1 VVVPSANVILLLVV
15 GARQCSQVAFSGY
28 GSARVRQVLV
38 CLAVAAALVGCGSD
52 GEDDAAGPPTV
63 TVGLDFT
70 PNAAHAGIYAA
81 VRTGRDE
88 ENGVR
93 IRIRPPAGGS
103 PDSLKLLATRRAD
116 IAVLDIHDLG
126 LAREKGT
133 DVVGIG
139 ALVQRPLA
147 AVIAR
152 ADRDITRPRE
162 LEGRDVGVAGLPSD
176 DAVLRAVVEDDGGDF
191 DQVHRVTIGFG
202 AVANLLAGKVDAAT
216 AFWNAEGVV
225 LRERGLKTREFRVDD
240 FGAPRYPEV
249 VLVVRR
255 DTLEQRRDDIAAAV
269 KAIAQGTEDALA
281 DRDATVEEIAAAS
294 ESDEDL
300 VRAQLDAVAPAM
312 EPPLVLRRS
321 AVEGW
326 AKFAAEFGILERVPD
341 VDEAFDFD
349 LFSAG

>member
-1 VVVPSANVILLLVV
+1 MRRILVLLAV
-15 GARQCSQVAFSGY
+15 GA
-28 GSARVRQVLV
+28 
-38 CLAVAAALVGCGSD
+38 ALGGCGD
-52 GEDDAAGPPTV
+52 GDDGSGASPAV

-81 VRTGRDE
+81 VREGRDE
-88 ENGVR
+88 ENGIR

-126 LAREKGT
+126 LAIEKGT
-133 DVVGIG
+133 DVVGVG

-152 ADRDITRPRE
+152 ADRDITRPRD
-162 LEGRDVGVAGLPSD
+162 LEGSDVGVAGLPSD

-191 DQVHRVTIGFG
+191 DDVHRVTIGFA

-225 LRERGLKTREFRVDD
+225 LRERGLETREFRVDE
-240 FGAPRYPEV
+240 FGAPAYPEV

-255 DTLEQRRDDIAAAV
+255 DTLEDRREDVAAAV
-269 KAIAQGTEDALA
+269 KAIAAGTEDALA
-281 DRDATVEEIAAAS
+281 DREATIKEIAAAS
-294 ESDEDL
+294 ESDEEL
-300 VRAQLDAVAPAM
+300 VRAQVDAVAPAM
-312 EPPLVLRRS
+312 TPPLVLRRS

-326 AKFAAEFGILERVPD
+326 ARFAAEFGILERVPD
-341 VDEAFDFD
+341 VDHAFDFD
-349 LFSAG
+349 LVG

>member
-1 VVVPSANVILLLVV
+1 M
-15 GARQCSQVAFSGY
+15 R
-28 GSARVRQVLV
+28 RVLV
-38 CLAVAAALVGCGSD
+38 LMAMTLAGCG
-52 GEDDAAGPPTV
+52 GDDETGTPPAV

-81 VRTGRDE
+81 VRAGRDE

-103 PDSLKLLATRRAD
+103 PDSLKLLATGRAD

-126 LAREKGT
+126 LALERGA

-152 ADRDITRPRE
+152 GDRGIARPRD
-162 LEGRDVGVAGLPSD
+162 LAGRDVGVAGLPSD
-176 DAVLRAVVEDDGGDF
+176 DAVLRAVVEHDGADF
-191 DQVHRVTIGFG
+191 EDVDPVTIGFG

-225 LRERGLKTREFRVDD
+225 LRERGLRTREFRVDE
-240 FGAPRYPEV
+240 FGAPPYPEV
-249 VLVVRR
+249 VLVTRR
-255 DTLEQRRDDIAAAV
+255 DTLEERRDAIAAAV
-269 KAIAQGTEDALA
+269 RAIASGTEDALA
-281 DRDATVEEIAAAS
+281 DRKATVREIAAAS

-300 VRAQLDAVAPAM
+300 VRAQLEAVAPAM
-312 EPPLVLRRS
+312 EPPLVLRRR

-326 AKFAAEFGILERVPD
+326 ARFAARFGILERVPD
-341 VDEAFDFD
+341 VDRAFEFD
-349 LFSAG
+349 LLS

>member
-1 VVVPSANVILLLVV
+1 MA
-15 GARQCSQVAFSGY
+15 
-28 GSARVRQVLV
+28 
-38 CLAVAAALVGCGSD
+38 GCGGD
-52 GEDDAAGPPTV
+52 DDAGAPPTL

-81 VRTGRDE
+81 VRTGQDT

-126 LAREKGT
+126 LAIEQGT
-133 DVVGIG
+133 DIVAIG

-152 ADRDITRPRE
+152 GDRGITRPRD

-191 DQVHRVTIGFG
+191 EQVHRVTIGFG

-225 LRERGLKTREFRVDD
+225 LRQRGLETREFRVDE

-255 DTLEQRRDDIAAAV
+255 DTLEERRDDLAAAV
-269 KAIAQGTEDALA
+269 AAIAAGTDEALG
-281 DRDATVEEIAAAS
+281 DRETTIDEIAAAS
-294 ESDEDL
+294 ESDEEL
-300 VRAQLDAVAPAM
+300 VRAQVEAVAPAM
-312 EPPLVLRRS
+312 KPPLVLRRS
-321 AVEGW
+321 AVDGW
-326 AKFAAEFGILERVPD
+326 ARFAAEFGILERPPN
-341 VDEAFDFD
+341 VDRAFAFD
-349 LFSAG
+349 LFSG

>member
-1 VVVPSANVILLLVV
+1 MRRFLV
-15 GARQCSQVAFSGY
+15 
-28 GSARVRQVLV
+28 LI
-38 CLAVAAALVGCGSD
+38 AVAAALAGCGGGDEES
-52 GEDDAAGPPTV
+52 GSPSTV

-93 IRIRPPAGGS
+93 IQIRPPAGGS
-103 PDSLKLLATRRAD
+103 PDSLKLLATGRAD
-116 IAVLDIHDLG
+116 VAVLDIHDLG
-126 LAREKGT
+126 LAIEQGT
-133 DVVGIG
+133 DVVGVG

-147 AVIAR
+147 AV
-152 ADRDITRPRE
+152 RDVERPRE

-191 DQVHRVTIGFG
+191 DRVHRVTIGFG

-255 DTLEQRRDDIAAAV
+255 DTLEGRRDDVAAAV
-269 KAIAQGTEDALA
+269 QAIAEGTGDALG
-281 DRDATVEEIAAAS
+281 DRDATVAEIAKAS

-312 EPPLVLRRS
+312 TPPLVLRRS
-321 AVEGW
+321 ALEGW
-326 AKFAAEFGILERVPD
+326 SQFDAEFGILEQPVD
-341 VDEAFDFD
+341 VDRAFVFD
-349 LFSAG
+349 LLS

>member
-1 VVVPSANVILLLVV
+1 MT
-15 GARQCSQVAFSGY
+15 
-28 GSARVRQVLV
+28 
-38 CLAVAAALVGCGSD
+38 VAAALAGCGGD
-52 GEDDAAGPPTV
+52 DDAGAPPGLTI
-63 TVGLDFT
+63 GLDFT

-81 VRTGRDE
+81 VRTGQDT

-126 LAREKGT
+126 LAIEQGT
-133 DVVGIG
+133 DIVAIG

-152 ADRDITRPRE
+152 GDRGITRPRD

-191 DQVHRVTIGFG
+191 EQVNRVTIGFG

-225 LRERGLKTREFRVDD
+225 LRQRGLRTREFRVDE
-240 FGAPRYPEV
+240 FGAPHYPEV

-255 DTLEQRRDDIAAAV
+255 ETLEERRDDLAAAV
-269 KAIAQGTEDALA
+269 AAISAGTEEALS
-281 DRDATVEEIAAAS
+281 DREATIDEIAAAS

-300 VRAQLDAVAPAM
+300 VRAQVEAVAPAM
-312 EPPLVLRRS
+312 KPPLVLRRR

-326 AKFAAEFGILERVPD
+326 ARFAAEFGILERPPD
-341 VDEAFDFD
+341 VDRAFAFD
-349 LFSAG
+349 LFS

>member
-1 VVVPSANVILLLVV
+1 
-15 GARQCSQVAFSGY
+15 
-28 GSARVRQVLV
+28 
-38 CLAVAAALVGCGSD
+38 
-52 GEDDAAGPPTV
+52 
-63 TVGLDFT
+63 
-70 PNAAHAGIYAA
+70 
-81 VRTGRDE
+81 
-88 ENGVR
+88 
-93 IRIRPPAGGS
+93 
-103 PDSLKLLATRRAD
+103 
-116 IAVLDIHDLG
+116 
-126 LAREKGT
+126 
-133 DVVGIG
+133 VGIG

-152 ADRDITRPRE
+152 ADRDITRPRD

-191 DQVHRVTIGFG
+191 DKVHRVTIGFG

-255 DTLEQRRDDIAAAV
+255 DTLEARRDDVAAAV
-269 KAIAQGTEDALA
+269 RAIAQGTEDALA
-281 DRDATVEEIAAAS
+281 DRDATVAEIAAAS

-312 EPPLVLRRS
+312 EPPLVLQRS

-326 AKFAAEFGILERVPD
+326 ANFAAEFGILERVPD
-341 VDEAFDFD
+341 VDDAFDFD
-349 LFSAG
+349 LFS

>member
-1 VVVPSANVILLLVV
+1 MRRFLAL
-15 GARQCSQVAFSGY
+15 
-28 GSARVRQVLV
+28 
-38 CLAVAAALVGCGSD
+38 LAVAVAGCGGGD
-52 GEDDAAGPPTV
+52 DDAAAPPTL

-81 VRTGRDE
+81 VRTGADT

-93 IRIRPPAGGS
+93 IKIRPPAGGS
-103 PDSLKLLATRRAD
+103 PDSLKLLATGRAD
-116 IAVLDIHDLG
+116 IGVLDIHDLG
-126 LAREKGT
+126 LALEKGT
-133 DVVGIG
+133 DVVAVG

-152 ADRDITRPRE
+152 RDSGVKRPRE
-162 LEGRDVGVAGLPSD
+162 LEGHRVGVAGLPSD

-191 DQVHRVTIGFG
+191 DDVDRVTIGFG

-225 LRERGLKTREFRVDD
+225 LRERGLQTREFRVDD

-255 DTLEQRRDDIAAAV
+255 DTLDERRDDIAAAV
-269 KAIAQGTEDALA
+269 RAIADGTEAALA
-281 DRDATVEEIAAAS
+281 DEEATVTEIAEAS
-294 ESDEDL
+294 ESDEEL
-300 VRAQLDAVAPAM
+300 VRAQVDAIAPALT
-312 EPPLVLRRS
+312 PPLVLRRK

-326 AKFAAEFGILERVPD
+326 ARFASEFGILARPPD
-341 VDEAFDFD
+341 VDRAFEFD
-349 LFSAG
+349 LLS

>member
-1 VVVPSANVILLLVV
+1 MRRFLV
-15 GARQCSQVAFSGY
+15 
-28 GSARVRQVLV
+28 LI
-38 CLAVAAALVGCGSD
+38 AVAAALAGCGGGDEES
-52 GEDDAAGPPTV
+52 GSPSTV

-93 IRIRPPAGGS
+93 IQIRPPAGGS
-103 PDSLKLLATRRAD
+103 PDSLKLLATGRAD
-116 IAVLDIHDLG
+116 VAVLDIHDLG
-126 LAREKGT
+126 LAIEQGT
-133 DVVGIG
+133 DVVGVG

-152 ADRDITRPRE
+152 TDRDVERPRE

-191 DQVHRVTIGFG
+191 DRVHRVTIGFG

-255 DTLEQRRDDIAAAV
+255 DTLEGRRDDVAAAV
-269 KAIAQGTEDALA
+269 QAIAEGTGDALG
-281 DRDATVEEIAAAS
+281 DRDATVAEIAKAS

-312 EPPLVLRRS
+312 TPPLVLRRS
-321 AVEGW
+321 ALEGW
-326 AKFAAEFGILERVPD
+326 SQFDAEFGILEQPVD
-341 VDEAFDFD
+341 VDRAFVFD
-349 LFSAG
+349 LLS

>member
-1 VVVPSANVILLLVV
+1 MRRIL
-15 GARQCSQVAFSGY
+15 
-28 GSARVRQVLV
+28 VLAAV
-38 CLAVAAALVGCGSD
+38 VAAGCGGD
-52 GEDDAAGPPTV
+52 GTGETSPQV

-81 VRTGRDE
+81 VRTGADR

-103 PDSLKLLATRRAD
+103 PDSLKLLATHRAD

-126 LAREKGT
+126 LALERGA
-133 DVVGIG
+133 DVVGVG

-152 ADRDITRPRE
+152 ADSGVRHPRE
-162 LEGRDVGVAGLPSD
+162 LEGHRVGVAGLPSD
-176 DAVLRAVVEDDGGDF
+176 DAVLRAVVERDGGDF
-191 DQVHRVTIGFG
+191 GSVKRVTIGFG
-202 AVANLLAGKVDAAT
+202 AVSNLLAGRVDAAT

-225 LRERGLKTREFRVDD
+225 LRKRGLRTREFRVDR

-255 DTLEQRRDDIAAAV
+255 ETLASRRADVAAAV
-269 KAIAQGTEDALA
+269 RAIAEGTERALD
-281 DRDATVEEIAAAS
+281 DREATVREIAAAS
-294 ESDEDL
+294 EADEDL
-300 VRAQLDAVAPAM
+300 VRAQVNAVAPAM
-312 EPPLVLRRS
+312 RPPLVLRRR

-326 AKFAAEFGILERVPD
+326 ARFATRFGILKRRPD
-341 VDEAFDFD
+341 VDKAFDFS
-349 LFSAG
+349 LLPR

>member
-1 VVVPSANVILLLVV
+1 MRRFLVL
-15 GARQCSQVAFSGY
+15 A
-28 GSARVRQVLV
+28 
-38 CLAVAAALVGCGSD
+38 AVAAAGCG
-52 GEDDAAGPPTV
+52 GGDDDPAAPRPV
-63 TVGLDFT
+63 TIGLDFT

-81 VRTGRDE
+81 ARTGADA

-116 IAVLDIHDLG
+116 VAVLDIHDLG
-126 LAREKGT
+126 LALERGA
-133 DVVGIG
+133 DVVAVG

-152 ADRDITRPRE
+152 RDSGVTRPRN
-162 LEGRDVGVAGLPSD
+162 LEGRRVGVAGLPSD
-176 DAVLRAVVEDDGGDF
+176 DAVLRAVVEHDGGSF
-191 DQVHRVTIGFG
+191 DAVDRVTIGFG

-225 LRERGLKTREFRVDD
+225 LRERGLETREFRVDE

-255 DTLEQRRDDIAAAV
+255 ETLAERRADIAATLRAL
-269 KAIAQGTEDALA
+269 ADGTESALA
-281 DRDATVEEIAAAS
+281 DREATVREIAAAS
-294 ESDEDL
+294 ESDEPL
-300 VRAQLDAVAPAM
+300 VRAQVEAVAPAM
-312 EPPLVLRRS
+312 EPPLVLRRA

-326 AKFAAEFGILERVPD
+326 ARFAAEFGILERAPD
-341 VDEAFDFD
+341 VDEAFEFG
-349 LFSAG
+349 LVE

>member
-1 VVVPSANVILLLVV
+1 MRLFLVLF
-15 GARQCSQVAFSGY
+15 G
-28 GSARVRQVLV
+28 
-38 CLAVAAALVGCGSD
+38 VAAALAGCG
-52 GEDDAAGPPTV
+52 GGDDQPGAPPTV

-81 VRTGRDE
+81 VRMGRDE

-103 PDSLKLLATRRAD
+103 PDSLKLLATGRVD

-152 ADRDITRPRE
+152 ADRGITRPRE

-191 DQVHRVTIGFG
+191 DKVHRVTIGFG

-255 DTLEQRRDDIAAAV
+255 DTLEARRDDIAAAV
-269 KAIAQGTEDALA
+269 RAIAQGTEDALA

-312 EPPLVLRRS
+312 EPPLVLQRS

-341 VDEAFDFD
+341 IDDAFDFG
-349 LFSAG
+349 LSKPG

>member
-1 VVVPSANVILLLVV
+1 MRRILALVAV
-15 GARQCSQVAFSGY
+15 GAA
-28 GSARVRQVLV
+28 
-38 CLAVAAALVGCGSD
+38 LAGCG
-52 GEDDAAGPPTV
+52 DDDNGSGASPTI

-81 VRTGRDE
+81 VRERRDE

-93 IRIRPPAGGS
+93 IKIRPPAGGS
-103 PDSLKLLATRRAD
+103 PDSLKLLATGRAD

-126 LAREKGT
+126 LAIEKGT

-152 ADRDITRPRE
+152 ADRDITRPRD
-162 LEGRDVGVAGLPSD
+162 LEGSDVGVAGLPSD
-176 DAVLRAVVEDDGGDF
+176 DAVLRAVVEEDGGDF
-191 DQVHRVTIGFG
+191 DDVQRVTIGFA

-225 LRERGLKTREFRVDD
+225 LRERGLETREFRVDE

-255 DTLEQRRDDIAAAV
+255 DTLEDRREDVAAAV
-269 KAIAQGTEDALA
+269 KAIAAGTEDALA
-281 DRDATVEEIAAAS
+281 DRKATIKEIAAAS
-294 ESDEDL
+294 ESDEEL
-300 VRAQLDAVAPAM
+300 VRAQVEAVAPAM
-312 EPPLVLRRS
+312 TPPLVLRRS

-326 AKFAAEFGILERVPD
+326 ARFAAEFGILERVPD
-341 VDEAFDFD
+341 VDRAFDFD
-349 LFSAG
+349 LLS

>member
-1 VVVPSANVILLLVV
+1 MRRLLVL
-15 GARQCSQVAFSGY
+15 S
-28 GSARVRQVLV
+28 
-38 CLAVAAALVGCGSD
+38 AAALALAGCGGGD
-52 GEDDAAGPPTV
+52 EEAGAPPTV

-81 VRTGRDE
+81 VRTGQDE
-88 ENGVR
+88 ENDVR

-126 LAREKGT
+126 LALERGS

-152 ADRDITRPRE
+152 ADRGIARPRE

-176 DAVLRAVVEDDGGDF
+176 DAVLRAVVEHDGGDF
-191 DQVHRVTIGFG
+191 GSVDRVTIGFG

-225 LRERGLKTREFRVDD
+225 LRERGLETREFRVDD
-240 FGAPRYPEV
+240 FGAPPYPEV

-255 DTLEQRRDDIAAAV
+255 DTLEERRDDVAAAV
-269 KAIAQGTEDALA
+269 EAIAAGTEEALA
-281 DRDATVEEIAAAS
+281 DRDATVAEIAAAS

-300 VRAQLDAVAPAM
+300 VRAQLKAVAPAM
-312 EPPLVLRRS
+312 EPPLVLRRR

-326 AKFAAEFGILERVPD
+326 ARFAAEFGILERAPD
-341 VDEAFDFD
+341 VERAFEFD
-349 LFSAG
+349 LSS

>member
-1 VVVPSANVILLLVV
+1 MRRVLLI
-15 GARQCSQVAFSGY
+15 AVA
-28 GSARVRQVLV
+28 
-38 CLAVAAALVGCGSD
+38 LAVAGCG
-52 GEDDAAGPPTV
+52 GGGDDEPGTSPTL

-81 VRTGRDE
+81 VRTGADA
-88 ENGVR
+88 ENGVKL
-93 IRIRPPAGGS
+93 RIRPPAGGS

-116 IAVLDIHDLG
+116 VAVLDIHDLG
-126 LAREKGT
+126 LAIERGT
-133 DVVGIG
+133 DIVAIG

-152 ADRDITRPRE
+152 GDRGITRPRD

-191 DQVHRVTIGFG
+191 DNVDRVTIGFA

-225 LRERGLKTREFRVDD
+225 LRERGLKTREFRVDE
-240 FGAPRYPEV
+240 FGAPPYPEV

-255 DTLEQRRDDIAAAV
+255 DTLEERRGDLAAAV
-269 KAIAQGTEDALA
+269 KAIAAGTEAALS
-281 DRDATVEEIAAAS
+281 DRDATVREIAAAS
-294 ESDEDL
+294 ESDESL

-326 AKFAAEFGILERVPD
+326 ARFAAEFGILEDPPD
-341 VDEAFDFD
+341 VDRAFEFD
-349 LFSAG
+349 LFS

>member
-1 VVVPSANVILLLVV
+1 MRRFLVL
-15 GARQCSQVAFSGY
+15 AA
-28 GSARVRQVLV
+28 VLV
-38 CLAVAAALVGCGSD
+38 AGCGGGD
-52 GEDDAAGPPTV
+52 GESDAPAEM

-81 VRTGRDE
+81 VRTGADR

-126 LAREKGT
+126 LALEKGA
-133 DVVGIG
+133 DVVAVG

-152 ADRDITRPRE
+152 GDRGIRRPSD
-162 LEGRDVGVAGLPSD
+162 LEGRRVGVAGLPSD
-176 DAVLRAVVEDDGGDF
+176 DAVLRAVVESDGADF
-191 DQVHRVTIGFG
+191 ESVRRVDIGFG
-202 AVANLLAGKVDAAT
+202 SVSHLLAGRVDAAT

-225 LRERGLKTREFRVDD
+225 LRERGLRTREFRVDE

-255 DTLEQRRDDIAAAV
+255 ETLESRREDVEAAV
-269 KAIAQGTEDALA
+269 RAIADGTEKALA
-281 DRDATVEEIAAAS
+281 DREATITEIAEAS
-294 ESDEDL
+294 EADEEL
-300 VRAQLDAVAPAM
+300 VRKQVEAVAPAM
-312 EPPLVLRRS
+312 EPALVIDRR
-321 AVEGW
+321 AAEGW
-326 AKFAAEFGILERVPD
+326 AQFAADFGILERPAD
-341 VDEAFDFD
+341 VDQAFDFTLIGD
-349 LFSAG
+349 G